1 MPSGPGHGT
10 GSVSRVIERLSENG
24 EAPTSTRLTA
34 HEVALSAGLSID
46 HLNELVDAGF
56 LMPDAED
63 TYRPSDI
70 ARARLVLSLEKA
82 GISLQELADAV
93 GDGRLSLS
101 YVDQLMPEP
110 VALVPVTDV
119 DAEVLQWEPQLRPI
133 LGTTRSGDGL
143 VRSDDLRVLGVMAHA
158 IEIGIPPNRVVRIAR
173 SFAQIAS
180 RLVDLQ
186 REFVDEVL
194 LGPAIE
200 ETGSPIEAL
209 EKTSATRYEYRQLGR
224 ALLFELMDRQVD
236 DAVFRNLV
244 QLTELAL
251 GESGLSVD
259 HASDGVAFID
269 ISEYSRL
276 SELYG
281 DDLAAVQASLLAD
294 LIQDLTREHRARL
307 VKSLGDGAL
316 VHAESASG
324 ALEVAL
330 DAVAQAEGR
339 HLWPLHAGVNV
350 GRVVQRD
357 GDLFGAAVNTAAR
370 IAGEA
375 RPGEVMVSRAVAD
388 AVGWD
393 SGLEFEEAGDAL
405 LKNIS
410 TPVELFRARRSRI
423 D

>member
-1 MPSGPGHGT
+1 M
-10 GSVSRVIERLSENG
+10 
-24 EAPTSTRLTA
+24 RLTA
-34 HEVALSAGLSID
+34 DEVALSAGVSPEY
-46 HLNELVDAGF
+46 LNELVDAGF
-56 LMPDAED
+56 LVPDAESA
-63 TYRPSDI
+63 YQPSDI

-82 GISLQELADAV
+82 GIPLQELADAV

-101 YVDQLMPEP
+101 YIDQLMPEP
-110 VALVPVTDV
+110 VALVPVTED
-119 DAEVLQWEPQLRPI
+119 DAGALQWEPQLRPI
-133 LGTTRSGDGL
+133 LGTTRSADGL
-143 VRSDDLRVLGVMAHA
+143 VRSDDLRVFRMMAHA
-158 IEIGIPPNRVVRIAR
+158 IEIGIPPDRVVRIAR
-173 SFAQIAS
+173 SFAQVAS

-194 LGPAIE
+194 LAPAIE
-200 ETGSPIEAL
+200 ETGSPIDAL
-209 EKTSATRYEYRQLGR
+209 EKTSATRYEYRRLGR

-244 QLTELAL
+244 QLTEFALA
-251 GESGLSVD
+251 ESGLPLD

-269 ISEYSRL
+269 IGEYSRL
-276 SELYG
+276 SELHG
-281 DDLAAVQASLLAD
+281 DDLAAEQGSRLTD
-294 LIQDLTREHRARL
+294 LIQDLTRDHRARL

-330 DAVAQAEGR
+330 DAVAEAQGR

-357 GDLFGAAVNTAAR
+357 GDLFGTAVNIAAR

-375 RPGEVMVSRAVAD
+375 RPGEVMVSRAVTD
-388 AVGWD
+388 AVGRD
-393 SGLEFEEAGDAL
+393 AGLEFEEAGEARL
-405 LKNIS
+405 RNIS
-410 TPVELFRARRSRI
+410 APVELFRARRVGI

>member
-1 MPSGPGHGT
+1 MTELPWEQGNT
-10 GSVSRVIERLSENG
+10 
-24 EAPTSTRLTA
+24 PTSTLLTA
-34 HEVALSAGLSID
+34 EEVALSAGVSPEYLSG
-46 HLNELVDAGF
+46 LVEAGF
-56 LMPDAED
+56 LVSDAD
-63 TYRPSDI
+63 ANYRPSDI

-93 GDGRLSLS
+93 ADGRLSLS
-101 YVDQLMPEP
+101 YVDQLMPDP
-110 VALVPVTDV
+110 VALVRVADD
-119 DAEVLQWEPQLRPI
+119 DADALQWEPRLRPI
-133 LGTTRSGDGL
+133 LGTTPSGDGL
-143 VRSDDLRVLGVMAHA
+143 VRSDDLRVFRMMAHA
-158 IEIGIPPNRVVRIAR
+158 IEIGIPPDRVVRIAR

-194 LGPAIE
+194 LAPAIE

-244 QLTELAL
+244 QLTEYALA
-251 GESGLSVD
+251 ESGLPED
-259 HASDGVAFID
+259 HYDGVAFID
-269 ISEYSRL
+269 IGEYSRL
-276 SELYG
+276 SELHG
-281 DDLAAVQASLLAD
+281 DDRAAEQGSRLAD
-294 LIQDLTREHRARL
+294 LIQDLTRDHRARL

-316 VHAESASG
+316 VHAESAIG

-330 DAVAQAEGR
+330 DAVAQSER
-339 HLWPLHAGVNV
+339 RQLWPLHAGVNV

-357 GDLFGAAVNTAAR
+357 GDLFGTAVNIAAR

-375 RPGEVMVSRAVAD
+375 QPGEVMVSRAVAD

-393 SGLEFEEAGDAL
+393 AGLEFEEAGGARL
-405 LKNIS
+405 RNI
-410 TPVELFRARRSRI
+410 TAPVELLRARRIGI